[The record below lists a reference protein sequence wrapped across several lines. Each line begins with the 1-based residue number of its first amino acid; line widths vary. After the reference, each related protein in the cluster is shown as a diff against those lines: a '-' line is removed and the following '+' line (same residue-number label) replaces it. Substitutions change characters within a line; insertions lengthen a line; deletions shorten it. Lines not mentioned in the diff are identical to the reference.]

1 MLAAAWPELRVV
13 AECEDGPAA
22 VEAQEAHEAYEA
34 HAPQVA
40 FLDIRMPGM
49 NGMNG
54 MNGLDVARAASGRC
68 HSVFTI
74 AYDSHRGRLRRRC
87 GGLPAQAD
95 CCRPS
100 GAGRGTA
107 A

>member
-1 MLAAAWPELRVV
+1 MFAAAWPELRVV
-13 AECEDGPAA
+13 AECEDDPAA
-22 VEAQEAHEAYEA
+22 VEALEALEAREA

-40 FLDIRMPGM
+40 FLDIRM

-54 MNGLDVARAASGRC
+54 MNGLDVARAISGRC